1 MRELKFRRWNSK
13 RDRFEYFGL
22 SGFFNDADLTEISTS
37 EEVMAEIYDICSCAD
52 GPFEQYAGVKDSIG
66 NWIWE
71 GDILSRAG
79 FGGRGT
85 YVVVYHQGECA
96 FMLSYL
102 GKIGSPLT
110 KSDLKDNYK
119 KIGNIHENQDLLD
132 D

>member
-1 MRELKFRRWNSK
+1 MRELRFRRWNSK
-13 RDRFEYFGL
+13 RDRFEYFEL
-22 SGFFNDADLTEISTS
+22 SGFFNNADL
-37 EEVMAEIYDICSCAD
+37 YDICSCAD

-96 FMLSYL
+96 FMLSYF